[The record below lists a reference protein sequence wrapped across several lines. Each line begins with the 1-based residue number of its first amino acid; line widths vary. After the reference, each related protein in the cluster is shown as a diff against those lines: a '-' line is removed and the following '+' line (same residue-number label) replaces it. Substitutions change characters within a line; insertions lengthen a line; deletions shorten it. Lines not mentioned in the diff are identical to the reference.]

1 MSTRK
6 IGIIMHG
13 ITGRMGYNQHL
24 VRSIVAIQEQGGVAL
39 PNGDRVVPDP
49 ILVGRNEEKV
59 RALASRHGVARVAKD
74 VATALT
80 NPEDTIF
87 FDAGSTQ
94 MRAQL
99 LTQAME
105 AGKHVYCEKPLSE
118 TLEESLTLAR
128 LAHAKG
134 VKSGIVQDK
143 LYLPGLRKI
152 RMLRDSGFFGR
163 ILSVRGEF
171 GYWVF
176 EGDWQAA
183 QRPSW
188 NYRKKDGGGIILDM
202 LPHWRYVMD
211 NLFGEVKAVSCI
223 GATHIPERV
232 DENGQAYKADA
243 DDAAYAT
250 FQLEGGVIAHINSS
264 WAVRVKRDDLV
275 TFQVDGT
282 LGSAVAGLTR
292 CYTQHRVN
300 TPRPVWN
307 PDQPQTIKFQE
318 QWEEVPD
325 NQVYENGFKLQWE
338 EFIRHVVADT
348 PWKYD
353 LLEGAKGVQLAEL
366 GLKSWAERRWLDVP
380 PLSLEAGKE
389 AGR

>member
-1 MSTRK
+1 MSTRE

-24 VRSIVAIQEQGGVAL
+24 VRSIVAIREQGGVAL
-39 PNGDRVVPDP
+39 PNGDRVIPNP
-49 ILVGRNEEKV
+49 ILVGRNREKV
-59 RALASRHGVARVAKD
+59 EELARRHGIGRIAADLDTALA
-74 VATALT
+74 
-80 NPEDTIF
+80 NPKDTIF

-94 MRAQL
+94 MRAAL
-99 LTQAME
+99 LSRAIE

-118 TLEESLTLAR
+118 TLEQSLSLAR
-128 LAHAKG
+128 LAHTRG
-134 VKSGIVQDK
+134 VKSGVVQDK

-152 RMLRDSGFFGR
+152 RMLKESGFFGR

-188 NYRKKDGGGIILDM
+188 NYRKADGGGIILDM
-202 LPHWRYVMD
+202 LPHWRYVLD
-211 NLFGEVKAVSCI
+211 NLFGNVKSINCI
-223 GATHIPERV
+223 GATHIPDRV
-232 DENGQAYKADA
+232 DEKGQAYRADA
-243 DDAAYAT
+243 DDAAYAM
-250 FQLEGGVIAHINSS
+250 FELEGGVIAQINSS
-264 WAVRVKRDDLV
+264 WAVRVRRDDLV

-282 LGSAVAGLTR
+282 HGSAVAGLTR

-307 PDQPQTIKFQE
+307 PDQPQTMKFEQ

-325 NQVYENGFKLQWE
+325 NQIYENGFKLQWE

-348 PWKYD
+348 PWRFD

-380 PLSLEAGKE
+380 PLVLDKVF
-389 AGR
+389 